1 MSLLKDTALKYQD
14 QEKDI
19 RDIIKEHNINIIEF
33 DFNKKIR
40 CMIKCVNW
48 KWYLAYD
55 KELDNYD
62 YANFFLAREFGH
74 ILMILERKNW
84 KLDHITAWDHNIDT
98 WENNITNEQL
108 IEAKKFEDFI
118 LSKKK

>member
-40 CMIKCVNW
+40 CMIKYINW
-48 KWYLAYD
+48 EWYLAHD
-55 KELDNYD
+55 KELENSK
-62 YANFFLAREFGH
+62 YANFFLARELWHF
-74 ILMILERKNW
+74 LMILEDNTIKPY
-84 KLDHITAWDHNIDT
+84 HITTWDYYIKSDKNI
-98 WENNITNEQL
+98 ITDEHEKKAQ
-108 IEAKKFEDFI
+108 KFEEFI
-118 LSKKK
+118 LNKSN